1 MTTDAGASG
10 APSSKEANGDGRKT
24 DGPPGRA
31 GPETEKFAAPSL
43 RGRHVYLRPLTAGD
57 FPYLQRV
64 ETSTELA
71 FRWRLR
77 GATPSP
83 EQWAQT
89 MWHQVLAQYLVV
101 GALRPKPIGL
111 VTVYRPNFQ
120 DGHAYLAAVRFER
133 PSPSPLMILGVSLFV
148 RYVFTCWDFRK
159 LYMELPEFNLSQ
171 FESGLGRYFELE
183 GRLRDHFYFAG
194 RYWDQVTLA
203 IYREVWEREGS
214 RLDLA
219 RGTRSTV
226 A

>member
-1 MTTDAGASG
+1 MTTDARASG
-10 APSSKEANGDGRKT
+10 TPSSDEAEGDG
-24 DGPPGRA
+24 G
-31 GPETEKFAAPSL
+31 ETYRQARPAWGGSETFVAPSL
-43 RGRHVYLRPLTAGD
+43 RARHVYLRPLTAGD
-57 FPYLQRV
+57 YPYLQRV

-89 MWHQVLAQYLVV
+89 LWHQVLAQYLVV
-101 GALRPKPIGL
+101 AELHQKPIGL

-120 DGHAYLAAVRFER
+120 DGHAYLSAVRFER
-133 PSPSPLMILGVSLFV
+133 ARASPLMILGVSLFV
-148 RYVFTCWDFRK
+148 RYVFTSWNFRK

-194 RYWDQVTLA
+194 RYWDQLTLA